1 MPTERAFSQGQ
12 ELLGKRQVLEALPYF
27 DEAQR
32 LGYATRECAAARWQC
47 WMLLG
52 EFEKAWKE
60 SDFII
65 TCGSADPNRLWDG
78 QSWSGR
84 RVLLRCLHGLG
95 DTIQFIRYAPLLRQ
109 SCAQLTVQV
118 HPELVSLLEG
128 VSGIDR
134 VCTWGGDTSDWDLEM
149 EVTELPRA
157 FRTIQS
163 TIPSTVPYIQ
173 VSAELIR
180 RAETWIEQSRELR
193 VGVVWEA
200 SSWDTSRFIPAVEL
214 TPILSCKHCQFY
226 SLQKNVDCVSTA
238 SLGAIVD
245 LWPRLSD
252 VRDTAALIRNLDLI
266 VTVDSMVA
274 HLAGALGRP
283 VWIMLPA
290 KADWRWMLA
299 RNDTPWY
306 PTARLFRQGAP
317 GDWSKVIADVCASLS
332 SAKSAYIS

>member
-1 MPTERAFSQGQ
+1 MPHGSVPLRVGSVG
-12 ELLGKRQVLEALPYF
+12 
-27 DEAQR
+27 
-32 LGYATRECAAARWQC
+32 CC
-47 WMLLG
+47 WVS
-52 EFEKAWKE
+52 FEKAWKE

-173 VSAELIR
+173 VWEELIR

-200 SSWDTSRFIPAVEL
+200 SNWDTSRFIPAVEL

-226 SLQKNVDCVSTA
+226 SLQKNVDCLSTA

-252 VRDTAALIRNLDLI
+252 GQGHSGVNPQSRPHRNCRLY
-266 VTVDSMVA
+266 
-274 HLAGALGRP
+274 GR
-283 VWIMLPA
+283 
-290 KADWRWMLA
+290 
-299 RNDTPWY
+299 
-306 PTARLFRQGAP
+306 AP
-317 GDWSKVIADVCASLS
+317 GGRAWKACLDHAPGKG
-332 SAKSAYIS
+332 